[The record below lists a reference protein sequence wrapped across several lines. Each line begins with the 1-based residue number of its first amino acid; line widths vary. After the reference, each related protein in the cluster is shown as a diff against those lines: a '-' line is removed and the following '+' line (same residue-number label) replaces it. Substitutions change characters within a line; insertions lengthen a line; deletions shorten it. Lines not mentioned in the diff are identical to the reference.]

1 MSDEWEDEE
10 ELPRRCE
17 PVPCLPFADVKMDVT
32 EVFDWREGAWRTPM
46 GSETFRA
53 LRELRDVERA
63 AMTAEQR
70 LSADT
75 AERTLLYGNA
85 YVELVDRMIPLI
97 MEVDPDSEAGRAVR
111 AGVLGGVSVGSFT
124 PHVEEVLATRVRP
137 RYGHEEMLTTPA
149 GTTLRQWGDYPY
161 GLADGPLVIGVPEGY
176 DPVAVSNAVALCQSL
191 GLLPDTP
198 HGILFMPEGADTPD

>member
-17 PVPCLPFADVKMDVT
+17 PVPCPPFTDVKMDVT
-32 EVFDWREGAWRTPM
+32 EVFDWREGVWRAPM
-46 GSETFRA
+46 GSETVRA

-75 AERTLLYGNA
+75 AEKTLLYGNA

-97 MEVDPDSEAGRAVR
+97 VEVDPDSEAGRAVR
-111 AGVLGGVSVGSFT
+111 AGVLGGVSLGFT
-124 PHVEEVLATRVRP
+124 PSVEHVVTAAPKVRW
-137 RYGHEEMLTTPA
+137 A
-149 GTTLRQWGDYPY
+149 GRNRPVVAPSA
-161 GLADGPLVIGVPEGY
+161 GLDFADGPLIVGVPEGY
-176 DPVAVSNAVALCQSL
+176 DPVAVSSAVALCQSL